1 MTISIHPD
9 AETIIQLLRQNGFE
23 AYAVGGCVRDILLGQ
38 EPHDWDI
45 CTSATPAEMKQ
56 CFSAYKTFDTGI
68 AHGTITVVIH
78 HLPFE
83 VTTYRVDGDYKDN
96 RHPESVTF
104 TRSLREDLARRDFT
118 VNAMAYNEESGTV
131 DLFGGEKDL
140 RNKTIRC
147 VGNPDERF
155 NEDALRILRALRFAS
170 CYDCAIESAAASAIR
185 GNAELLRNIAV
196 ERVAAEFTKLICGG
210 GAERILNDYREVVAV
225 FLPELR
231 ETFDF
236 EQRNK
241 HHIFDVYHHIT
252 HSVGLIDPTPLLRY
266 TMLLHDIGKPR
277 ACTTDQKG
285 ARHFKGHQQI
295 SAEIALEALRRLRLP
310 NALTEDCLELI
321 LCHDVRYSGTKKQL
335 RRLLNRLGEEKTRLL
350 FKVQYADTLSQSEYL
365 REEKLLSLET
375 AKRQFEEIVREREC
389 VTLRQLEIN
398 GRDLIGLGITDG
410 KTIGAVLRALL
421 EMVMDEEVENKKAAL
436 LELAERLKK
445 ADKKSPT

>member
-170 CYDCAIESAAASAIR
+170 CYDFAIESATASAIR

-236 EQRNK
+236 ALARAVARLNLLAELCLPFVR
-241 HHIFDVYHHIT
+241 
-252 HSVGLIDPTPLLRY
+252 VGGAFLAL
-266 TMLLHDIGKPR
+266 
-277 ACTTDQKG
+277 KG
-285 ARHFKGHQQI
+285 PAV
-295 SAEIALEALRRLRLP
+295 
-310 NALTEDCLELI
+310 TE
-321 LCHDVRYSGTKKQL
+321 
-335 RRLLNRLGEEKTRLL
+335 
-350 FKVQYADTLSQSEYL
+350 
-365 REEKLLSLET
+365 
-375 AKRQFEEIVREREC
+375 
-389 VTLRQLEIN
+389 
-398 GRDLIGLGITDG
+398 
-410 KTIGAVLRALL
+410 
-421 EMVMDEEVENKKAAL
+421 
-436 LELAERLKK
+436 ELAEAARAVEKLSAQTEEVYEYAIPGEELRHNIVVLRKTAPTPKQYPRRFAQIKK
-445 ADKKSPT
+445 LPL